1 MLKFKP
7 LTLALAVTMFAAGP
21 AVAETNILFI
31 LDGSNSMWGQI
42 EGTAKIETAK
52 SVLNDSLSDLGEGVV
67 PGLMIY
73 GHRQKDDC
81 SDVQLV
87 APFGSGS
94 VDGIRSAVNA
104 VTPRG
109 KTPIAYSLKAAGE
122 AFAGREEE
130 NNNILLISDGIET
143 CEGDP
148 CAVAAQLVQ
157 RGINV
162 RVHVVGFDVDDET
175 RAQLQ
180 CIAEKGNGE
189 YFDAKSA
196 SDFKQAVEQARQTAQ
211 VKEPEPEPEPEP
223 RITEYFRDDF
233 NGDDLSEAWRVDA
246 PDPEEYI
253 VEDGNLLLVE
263 GDNSYPLGSEN
274 QSNLIRLSGIDLP
287 KGDWTATMVIDMHP
301 QTAREII
308 SFGLYED
315 PESYIAAEIYA
326 RGDGSYGWGLTVRM
340 IKQTKSEQTKAEE
353 SIAGLG
359 CNVCG
364 PDRQFRNFTASL
376 TMPIELKLIKEGR
389 SYYAM
394 AKLSG
399 ADDQW
404 VTTGKVTSLRA
415 KGDLAISLGQ
425 YQNVDGE
432 TAAKIDLVKI
442 EVEN

>member
-1 MLKFKP
+1 MLRLKSIA
-7 LTLALAVTMFAAGP
+7 LSLAVTAFAAGTTF
-21 AVAETNILFI
+21 AETNIMFI

-42 EGTAKIETAK
+42 EGTAKIQTAK
-52 SVLNDSLSDLGEGVV
+52 SVLNESLSDLGSGVV

-81 SDVQLV
+81 SDVELV
-87 APFGSGS
+87 APFGNSS
-94 VDGIRSAVNA
+94 LDGIRSAVDA
-104 VTPRG
+104 VSPRG
-109 KTPIAYSLKAAGE
+109 KTPIADSLKAAGD

-148 CAVAAQLVQ
+148 CAVAAELVQ

-180 CIAEKGNGE
+180 CIAENGNGQ
-189 YFDAKSA
+189 YFDAKNA
-196 SDFKQAVEQARQTAQ
+196 SDFKQAVEQASQTAQ
-211 VKEPEPEPEPEP
+211 VSEPAPEPEPT
-223 RITEYFRDDF
+223 ITEVFRDDF
-233 NGDDLSEAWRVDA
+233 DGENLSEAWRIDA

-253 VEDGNLLLVE
+253 VEDGNLLLVD
-263 GDNSYPLGSEN
+263 GDHSYPLGSEN

-287 KGDWTATMVIDMHP
+287 KGDWTATMIVDMHP

-308 SFGLYED
+308 SFGLYD
-315 PESYIAAEIYA
+315 SPESYIAAEIYA
-326 RGDGSYGWGLTVRM
+326 SGNGNFGWGLTLRM
-340 IKQTKSEQTKAEE
+340 LKQAGAEQTKAEE
-353 SIAGLG
+353 GIAALG

-364 PDRQFRNFTASL
+364 ADRQFQNFTASL
-376 TMPIELKLIKEGR
+376 TMPIELKFIKEGR

-399 ADDQW
+399 PDDQW
-404 VTTGKVTSLRA
+404 ITTGKLTSLRA
-415 KGDLAISLGQ
+415 KGDLSVSIGQ
-425 YQNVDGE
+425 YEGVDGE
-432 TAAKIDLVKI
+432 TAAMIDLIKI

>member
-1 MLKFKP
+1 MP
-7 LTLALAVTMFAAGP
+7 RITAPALALAASGLIAGP
-21 AVAETNILFI
+21 AHAETNIMFI

-52 SVLNDSLSDLGEGVV
+52 SVLNDSLSGLSGDVV

-87 APFGSGS
+87 APFGSAS
-94 VDGIRSAVNA
+94 VSEIRSAVSG

-109 KTPIAYSLKAAGE
+109 KTPIATSLKAAGD

-148 CAVAAQLVQ
+148 CAVAGELVQ

-162 RVHVVGFDVDDET
+162 RVHVVGFDVDAET

-180 CIAEKGNGE
+180 CIADRGNGQ
-189 YFDAKSA
+189 YFDAKNA
-196 SDFKQAVEQARQTAQ
+196 ADFKDAVEQARQTAQ
-211 VKEPEPEPEPEP
+211 AKEPEPEPEPK
-223 RITEYFRDDF
+223 ITEYFRDDF
-233 NGDDLSEAWRVDA
+233 DGENLSEAWQVDA

-253 VEDGNLLLVE
+253 VEDGNLLLVD
-263 GDNSYPLGSEN
+263 GDHSYPLGSEN

-287 KGDWTATMVIDMHP
+287 KGDWTATMIVDMHP

-308 SFGLYED
+308 SFGLYES

-326 RGDGSYGWGLTVRM
+326 SGDGNYGWGLTVRM
-340 IKQTKSEQTKAEE
+340 LKQTGSEQTKAEE
-353 SIAGLG
+353 RMAALG

-364 PDRQFRNFTASL
+364 ADRQFQNFTASL

-404 VTTGKVTSLRA
+404 ITTGKLTSLRA
-415 KGDLAISLGQ
+415 KGDLSISIGQ
-425 YQNVDGE
+425 YQKVDGE